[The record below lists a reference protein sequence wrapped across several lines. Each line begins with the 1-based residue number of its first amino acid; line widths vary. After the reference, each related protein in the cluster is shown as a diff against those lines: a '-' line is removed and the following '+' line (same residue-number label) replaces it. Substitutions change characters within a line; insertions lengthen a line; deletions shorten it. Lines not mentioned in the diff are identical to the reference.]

1 MIPPGTLE
9 TPCLVIDEA
18 AALHNLDRTAAAAGG
33 AERLIPHLKTHRAP
47 WVVRMLV
54 ERGVGAFKTATA
66 AEVEMALEAGAEEV
80 LWAYPSVNR
89 GAMERVIDAAR
100 RHPQAQVSA
109 LVESQEGLALWRQAL
124 GDRSAVSLRVDLD
137 GGMGRTGMPLGETA
151 EELALALLGRSLF
164 AGWHLYDGHIHGHD
178 RAHNGGAVAGIQHK
192 LKQFLSAMEKPLAQ
206 ADVVVGGSYSFE
218 HWKDERFR
226 VSPGSWI
233 YSSARHERDLAHL
246 GWKQAAFV
254 LATVVSVRAQNFTLD
269 AGAKAV
275 GADLALAERFTGS
288 GRILDM
294 SEEHSVVEGTPRAVG
309 ERVLLTP
316 GHACTTAY
324 LYDEAWVRDAR
335 GTWDRR
341 PQMGNRR

>member
-1 MIPPGTLE
+1 MIPPGRVE
-9 TPCLVIDEA
+9 TPCLVIDQA

-33 AERLIPHLKTHRAP
+33 AKRLIPHLKTHRAP

-54 ERGVGAFKTATA
+54 ERGVRAFKAATA

-80 LWAYPSVNR
+80 LWAYPCVNR

-100 RHPQAQVSA
+100 RHPEAQVSA

-137 GGMGRTGMPLGETA
+137 GGMGRTGMALGEAA
-151 EELALALLGRSLF
+151 EELALSLLGRGLF
-164 AGWHLYDGHIHGHD
+164 AGWHLYDGHIHGSD
-178 RAHNGGAVAGIQHK
+178 NAAAVSEIKARLEK
-192 LKQFLSAMEKPLAQ
+192 FLAAMEGQLAH

-218 HWKDERFR
+218 HWQGERFR

-233 YSSARHERDLAHL
+233 YSSARHARDLAHL

-254 LATVVSVRAQNFTLD
+254 LATVVSVRAENFTID

-275 GADLALAERFTGS
+275 GADLALAERFTGP

-294 SEEHSVVEGTPRAVG
+294 SEEHCVVEGAGVALG
-309 ERVLLTP
+309 ARVLLTP

-324 LYDEAWVRDAR
+324 LYDQAWVRDAR
-335 GTWDRR
+335 GAWEHR